1 MTFELAGKR
10 VYVAGHKG
18 LLGQAL
24 VRRLGSEDCEILTAS
39 RAELDLTRQAEVEA
53 WMDRA
58 RPDAVFLAA
67 ARQGGLFDHINHP
80 AEMILQNLQIT
91 SSVMEAARRAG
102 AAKLLAVGSAAAY
115 PLQAPQPVRED
126 AFLTGAPDPAHIPYG
141 VAKIAGVAL
150 ADAFRRQYGC
160 DFITAMPINLYG
172 RGMSFDPERSGMVAG
187 TLRRLHE
194 AKATGEAAFTVWGTG
209 QARRELL
216 FADDAAAAC
225 VLLMR
230 QWSGE
235 GPVNLGSGA
244 DVSIAALAR
253 AAAEVVGFEGKLQFD
268 PSKPEGVQRRQLDG
282 RILAGLGWRPR
293 VSLKDGLEASY
304 RAWLASS

>member
-1 MTFELAGKR
+1 MTFDLGGKR
-10 VYVAGHKG
+10 VYVAGHTG
-18 LLGQAL
+18 LLGRAL
-24 VRRLGSEDCEILTAS
+24 MRRLADEDCEVLTAP

-67 ARQGGLFDHINHP
+67 GRQGGLFDHINRP
-80 AEMILQNLQIT
+80 AEMILQNLQIST
-91 SSVMEAARRAG
+91 NVMDAARQAG

-126 AFLTGAPDPAHIPYG
+126 ALLTGVPDPAHIPYG

-172 RGMSFDPERSGMVAG
+172 PGMAFDPDRSGMVAG

-194 AKATGEAAFTVWGTG
+194 AKAAGAAAFTVWGTG

-216 FADDAAAAC
+216 FADDAAEAC
-225 VLLMR
+225 ILLMR

-244 DVSIAALAR
+244 DVSIAELAR
-253 AAAEVVGFEGKLQFD
+253 AAAEVVGFEGRLAFD
-268 PSKPEGVQRRQLDG
+268 ASKPEGAPRRLLDG
-282 RILAGLGWRPR
+282 RILAALGWRPR
-293 VSLKDGLEASY
+293 VSLTEGLQASY
-304 RAWLASS
+304 RAWLSPS